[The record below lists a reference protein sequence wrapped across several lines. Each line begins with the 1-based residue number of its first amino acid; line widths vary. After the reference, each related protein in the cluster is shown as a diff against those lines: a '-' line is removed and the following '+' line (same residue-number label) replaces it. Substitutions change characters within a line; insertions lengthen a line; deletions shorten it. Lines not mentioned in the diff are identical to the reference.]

1 MARSAFAACLVTL
14 TVTAPAPPLAAQ
26 TRLLREPTISAREI
40 AFTYGA
46 DLWIVDKAGGIA
58 RRLTSTPAVESNP
71 HFSPDG
77 NWIAFTSNRSGLP
90 QVYVV
95 SREGGEPTR
104 LTWYPAPAL
113 ARGWTPDGNAV
124 LYATTRGTAPQ
135 TYDRLWTVP
144 RTGGPSTM
152 LPVPWGFSASY
163 SPDGKKI
170 ALDRMARW
178 DVEWR
183 SYRGGQNTP
192 LRIEDLG
199 DLSETV
205 IPDTIRAMDIQ
216 PAWMGNTVYFLS
228 DRDWAENIWAYDVS
242 TGALRQ
248 LTHETDVDIKWLS
261 AGDGQLV
268 YEHDGWIKTLD
279 PRTGQS
285 QQVNITVNGDF
296 PWAETRWEDVSDEV
310 AQASLSATGQR
321 VLMQARGE
329 IWTVPVEH
337 GDARNLTRSSDRAD
351 RAPVWSPDGR
361 RVAWF
366 SSDGGDYQL
375 WIGDQDGMTT
385 PQAIDIAPSKM
396 GWGQTWSPDGS
407 RIAFMDDDAR
417 VRVVDVATGKLVTA
431 DVDGT
436 VFNRGRPL
444 VWSPDSKWLAY
455 AKTFPNQYH
464 RIVLWSAAD
473 GRTHAVTDEL
483 ADAISPAFD
492 RGGRYLYFLASTN
505 LALGSGF
512 LNLSS
517 LLADPTYQPY
527 VMVLA
532 ATDSTPFPLKSD
544 EEPQKKDS
552 ATVSGGRAGG
562 PGRSGRPDSTKA
574 DTGAVT
580 VHIDFDGIARRIVA
594 IPMPARRY
602 ETVLAG
608 PKGTVFLGDSVEN
621 QPGIV
626 LHKFALKDA
635 KATDFV
641 SGVSQVS
648 ISADGKKILFRK
660 GKTWHVVGT
669 DAPPKE
675 GDGTVQ
681 VTLRM
686 QVDRIQEWRQ
696 MFDDVWRFE
705 KEYFYDSTMHGNDW
719 NAVRARYRPLV
730 QWVRHR
736 DDLNYIFDLV
746 NGELSVSHSFVSGGD
761 YPAVDTSRVGLL
773 GADLVADHGRW
784 RIQRIYTMESW
795 NPELSAPL
803 DKPGLKVREGDYIL
817 AINGMNLTAA
827 DDPYRLLDGTAGQQT
842 VMRFSHAPGESGSW
856 TESVEPIRNEN
867 DLRQRAWVED
877 NRRLVDSLSGGRLA
891 YVWLPNT
898 ANGGYTS
905 FNRYYFAQQDKLGA
919 VIDERYNHGG
929 FADDYMVDHLARHL
943 RSALTNAAAGGK
955 PIPLPQGIL
964 GPKVLLVNEVAGS
977 GGDYFPWTF
986 RELKI
991 GPLIGERTWG
1001 GLVANSSPYPTID
1014 GGRVTA
1020 PTPAVYDAVHNVYMA
1035 ENVGIAPDIE
1045 VYNDPK
1051 SVAAGHDPQLERGV
1065 QEELK
1070 LLREANI
1077 QPVTMPPIPK
1087 TSRRPGKP

>member
-1 MARSAFAACLVTL
+1 MPRRAFFVACLVAL
-14 TVTAPAPPLAAQ
+14 VAEASPVAAQ

-46 DLWIVDKAGGIA
+46 DLWIVDKNGGEA

-77 NWIAFTSNRSGLP
+77 NWIAFTSNRSGVP

-95 SREGGEPTR
+95 SREGGDPVR
-104 LTWYPAPAL
+104 LTWYPAPSM
-113 ARGWTPDGNAV
+113 ARGWTPDGSRV

-135 TYDRLWTVP
+135 TYYRLWTVA

-152 LPVPWGFSASY
+152 VPAPWGFSGSY
-163 SPDGKKI
+163 SPDGKRI
-170 ALDRMARW
+170 AVDRMTRW

-192 LRIEDLG
+192 LRIMNLG
-199 DLSETV
+199 DLSETL
-205 IPDTIRAMDIQ
+205 IPDSIRAMDIQ
-216 PAWMGNTVYFLS
+216 PVWMGNTVYFLS
-228 DRDWAENIWAYDVS
+228 DRDWAENIWAYDVG

-248 LTHETDVDIKWLS
+248 LTHETDVDVKWLS
-261 AGDGQLV
+261 AADGELV

-279 PRTGQS
+279 PATGQS
-285 QQVNITVNGDF
+285 HQVNITVHGDF
-296 PWAETRWEDVSDEV
+296 PWAETTWKDVSDEV
-310 AQASLSATGQR
+310 SDASLSATGER
-321 VLMQARGE
+321 VLMQARGD
-329 IWTVPVEH
+329 IWTVPVKH
-337 GDARNLTRSSDRAD
+337 GDARDLTKSSGRAD
-351 RAPVWSPDGR
+351 RTPVWSPDGQQ
-361 RVAWF
+361 VAWF
-366 SSDGGDYQL
+366 SSNGGDYQL
-375 WIGDQDGMTT
+375 LIGTQDGMTT
-385 PQAIDIAPSKM
+385 PKTIDIAPSKM
-396 GWGQTWSPDGS
+396 GWGPSWSPDGS
-407 RIAFMDDDAR
+407 RIAFQDDRAR
-417 VRVVDVATGKLVTA
+417 IRVVDVKSGKVITA

-436 VFNRGRPL
+436 VFDRGRPL
-444 VWSPDSKWLAY
+444 EWSPDSKWLAY

-464 RIVLWSAAD
+464 RIVLWSVAD
-473 GRTHAVTDEL
+473 GSTHAVTDEL

-505 LALGSGF
+505 LALGSGR
-512 LNLSS
+512 LDLSS

-527 VMVLA
+527 VMVLSA
-532 ATDSTPFPLKSD
+532 SDSTPFPLKSD
-544 EEPQKKDS
+544 EEPAKADS
-552 ATVSGGRAGG
+552 GRAAEGQ
-562 PGRSGRPDSTKA
+562 SGRRGGKNGAAKT
-574 DTGAVT
+574 DTAAVA

-602 ETVLAG
+602 GTVLAG
-608 PKGTVFLGDSVEN
+608 TKGTVFFGERVEN
-621 QPGIV
+621 EPGEV
-626 LHKFALKDA
+626 LHKFELKDA

-641 SGVSQVS
+641 RGVRQLS
-648 ISADGKKILFRK
+648 ISADGKKILYRQ

-669 DAPPKE
+669 EAPPKNGE
-675 GDGTVQ
+675 GAVK
-681 VTLRM
+681 VELRM
-686 QVDRIQEWRQ
+686 HLDYMAEWRQ

-719 NAVRARYRPLV
+719 NAVRARYQPLV

-736 DDLNYIFDLV
+736 DDLNYLFDLV
-746 NGELSVSHSFVSGGD
+746 NGELSVSHSFVCCGD

-773 GADLVADHGRW
+773 GADLAAEHGRW

-795 NPELSAPL
+795 NPDLSAPL
-803 DKPGLKVREGDYIL
+803 DKPGLKVRPGDYIL
-817 AINGMNLTAA
+817 AINGTDLTASE
-827 DDPYRLLDGTAGQQT
+827 DPYKLLDGTAGQQT
-842 VMRFSHAPGESGSW
+842 VIRFSHEPADKGSW
-856 TESVEPIRNEN
+856 TETVEPIRSEN
-867 DLRQRAWVED
+867 ALRQRAWVED
-877 NRRLVDSLSGGRLA
+877 NRRLVDSLSGGKLA

-898 ANGGYTS
+898 SVDGYNS
-905 FNRYYFAQQDKLGA
+905 FNRYYFAQQDKEGA

-929 FADDYMVDHLARHL
+929 FADDYMVDHLRRTL
-943 RSALTNAAAGGK
+943 RSALTNEAAGGK

-964 GPKVLLVNEVAGS
+964 GPKVLLVNAEAGS

-1020 PTPAVYDAVHNVYMA
+1020 PTPAVYDAVHDVYMA
-1035 ENVGIAPDIE
+1035 EGEGIPPDIE

-1051 SVAAGHDPQLERGV
+1051 DVAAGHDPQLERAV
-1065 QEELK
+1065 QVEMERLK
-1070 LLREANI
+1070 EANI
-1077 QPVTMPPIPK
+1077 KPIIVPPIPK
-1087 TSRRPGKP
+1087 ASHRPVKH